1 MIEACTGPT
10 IGMSGAMAAEGGGG
24 GVVGFVQR
32 HLPLRGEASWGGDP
46 PPPPPLPPGAL
57 RGLLRKAP
65 CRAMESGAAEARAA
79 ERTGARRA
87 DYWSGRGNGAERWR
101 GEVTSTRP
109 PVLPPPTPRA
119 HTQPSRRQHHARS
132 CCLASGADRTRG
144 VQRDED
150 PRTETCTRYSCTGVE
165 PGGVGS
171 DPGHV
176 TY

>member
-46 PPPPPLPPGAL
+46 PTPPPLPPGAL

-65 CRAMESGAAEARAA
+65 CGAMESGAAEARAA

-87 DYWSGRGNGAERWR
+87 DDASGSGRGKVAERWR
-101 GEVTSTRP
+101 G
-109 PVLPPPTPRA
+109 
-119 HTQPSRRQHHARS
+119 
-132 CCLASGADRTRG
+132 G
-144 VQRDED
+144 VI
-150 PRTETCTRYSCTGVE
+150 
-165 PGGVGS
+165 
-171 DPGHV
+171 
-176 TY
+176 

>member
-46 PPPPPLPPGAL
+46 PTPPPLPPGAL

-87 DYWSGRGNGAERWR
+87 DDASGSGRGKVAERWR
-101 GEVTSTRP
+101 GGGYMSTRR
-109 PVLPPPTPRA
+109 VASTCTSDTQRA
-119 HTQPSRRQHHARS
+119 AQRQHPAHGERS
-132 CCLASGADRTRG
+132 GWGERVRRGERGAAG
-144 VQRDED
+144 
-150 PRTETCTRYSCTGVE
+150 
-165 PGGVGS
+165 
-171 DPGHV
+171 
-176 TY
+176 